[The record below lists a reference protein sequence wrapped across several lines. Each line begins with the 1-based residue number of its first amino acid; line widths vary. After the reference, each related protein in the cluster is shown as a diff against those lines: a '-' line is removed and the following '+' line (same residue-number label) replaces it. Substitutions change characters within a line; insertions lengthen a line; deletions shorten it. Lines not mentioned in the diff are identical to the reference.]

1 MTFIESTSC
10 ENDGLVDAGGILKIC
25 SLVDKIKKQFVLF
38 SFLSSYEAFA
48 TVACLLH
55 FMSVFLDYH
64 YSSYSRRGEMLTNVI
79 YCWSLPLLTECT
91 LVDSTFYFMEILKIT
106 SILSNSTYKFVSSD
120 RICWGKLS
128 SNCLKT
134 HSSIA
139 KGKSIAI
146 NIVINLRLAFRRNNF
161 QQFTPLLHHSFL
173 WASKSSH
180 KDINNDKKSWSSTWM
195 Y

>member
-1 MTFIESTSC
+1 M
-10 ENDGLVDAGGILKIC
+10 
-25 SLVDKIKKQFVLF
+25 LF

-64 YSSYSRRGEMLTNVI
+64 YSRRCEMLTNVI
-79 YCWSLPLLTECT
+79 NCWSLPLLTECT

-106 SILSNSTYKFVSSD
+106 SVLSNSTYEFVSSD
-120 RICWGKLS
+120 RICRGKLS
-128 SNCLKT
+128 SHCLKT
-134 HSSIA
+134 HSSIT
-139 KGKSIAI
+139 KGKSVAI
-146 NIVINLRLAFRRNNF
+146 NIVINLRLAFRSNYF
-161 QQFTPLLHHSFL
+161 QQFTSLLHHSFL

-180 KDINNDKKSWSSTWM
+180 KDINTTMFNDKKSWSSTWR